1 MEFTDE
7 DVEAILEKVPHV
19 KAVTPKWGFNG
30 TAAGRKGIFSAT
42 ASFGMPGLEYSSND
56 PVIKGRYFT
65 ENDY

>member
-1 MEFTDE
+1 MYIYSYGDNDEGISVEFTDE

-42 ASFGMPGLEYSSND
+42 ASYGKTGQ
-56 PVIKGRYFT
+56 
-65 ENDY
+65 